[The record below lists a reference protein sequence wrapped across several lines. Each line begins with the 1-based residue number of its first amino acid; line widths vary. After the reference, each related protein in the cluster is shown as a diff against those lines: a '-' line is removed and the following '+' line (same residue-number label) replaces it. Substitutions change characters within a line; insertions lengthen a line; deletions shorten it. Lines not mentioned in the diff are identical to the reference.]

1 MRVYG
6 AYRASGLQWFF
17 HFLMFHCT
25 AQSSEERG
33 QTMLIVNLIIL
44 ILNCIVLI
52 VNVLLLERIDRNKHE
67 LNIIDPVPEDDEDLH
82 NQSH

>member
-1 MRVYG
+1 
-6 AYRASGLQWFF
+6 
-17 HFLMFHCT
+17 
-25 AQSSEERG
+25 
-33 QTMLIVNLIIL
+33 MLIASLIIL

-52 VNVLLLERIDRNKHE
+52 VNVLLLERIDRNKRE